1 MSFLLKWIQDKLNF
15 KGCHGPQFCHD
26 EGLGRVALIA
36 TILGITLGIHLTMF
50 LNLLVDKGT
59 IIGLVWCSYMSLL
72 CMFHL
77 GEFFV
82 TAIYNPMATTADCF
96 VVNHSSQYTLAVLM
110 SMAEFWTEA
119 ILCPSIKLKYPFV
132 IWMGLMFVIGGAL
145 CRQVAMATCGSNF
158 HHRIQHRQRDSH
170 RLVITGIYKY
180 LRHPSY
186 VGWFYWSIGTQL
198 LICNPLCSVAYAF
211 ASWRF
216 FKVRIAYE
224 EDLLQRQYPK
234 RYSSYIDSSW
244 LGIPFIK
251 SRKLLPPP
259 NGLTMPTN
267 EKQTTTGKNDG
278 LQEKNI
284 SQPKN

>member
-1 MSFLLKWIQDKLNF
+1 
-15 KGCHGPQFCHD
+15 
-26 EGLGRVALIA
+26 
-36 TILGITLGIHLTMF
+36 
-50 LNLLVDKGT
+50 
-59 IIGLVWCSYMSLL
+59 
-72 CMFHL
+72 
-77 GEFFV
+77 
-82 TAIYNPMATTADCF
+82 
-96 VVNHSSQYTLAVLM
+96 M

-132 IWMGLMFVIGGAL
+132 IWMGLMFVVGGAL

-158 HHRIQHRQRDSH
+158 HHRIQHRQRDTH
-170 RLVITGIYKY
+170 RLVITGMWVIQNNNNRQYIYSPLKISRYKY

-234 RYSSYIDSSW
+234 KYSSYIDSSW

-267 EKQTTTGKNDG
+267 EQQTTRGKNDW

-284 SQPKN
+284 SQSNN